1 MKEPNNIKNWNDTPL
16 VPIKLKLKNK
26 NRLFLGQ
33 LNLNSLAGKFDQ
45 PKFLIENSIITL
57 VLTETKND
65 SSFPNAQLAL
75 KYSRYLL
82 DLIVIGLVE
91 KSLYM
96 YEEICL

>member
-65 SSFPNAQLAL
+65 SSFPNAQF
-75 KYSRYLL
+75 SIEIFSIPFRL
-82 DLIVIGLVE
+82 DRNRFGGEVLIYV
-91 KSLYM
+91 
-96 YEEICL
+96 